1 MKNKRAVI
9 IQCRLSSTRLPQK
22 ALKDLG
28 GKTVLDW
35 CLLSMKKVPAA
46 EYYVATDEASFK
58 FLEPICKR
66 NGFKCFAGDLN
77 NVLKRFCDLLKK
89 IDVETVIRGTA
100 DNPFLF
106 YEAAIASVE
115 EFEKKNKNSIT
126 CDYLTFS
133 GLPHGS
139 GVEIFSAKSL
149 LKAAEQTDSP
159 YDKEHVGPALYN
171 HKDRFNCEFVR
182 APSRFYFPELRTTID
197 TPADYLRAISIVN
210 YLNN

>member
-89 IDVETVIRGTA
+89 IAWETEAWIA
-100 DNPFLF
+100 DNPTHMIHFNGDKF
-106 YEAAIASVE
+106 IGPH
-115 EFEKKNKNSIT
+115 KK
-126 CDYLTFS
+126 
-133 GLPHGS
+133 
-139 GVEIFSAKSL
+139 
-149 LKAAEQTDSP
+149 
-159 YDKEHVGPALYN
+159 
-171 HKDRFNCEFVR
+171 
-182 APSRFYFPELRTTID
+182 
-197 TPADYLRAISIVN
+197 
-210 YLNN
+210 

>member
-106 YEAAIASVE
+106 YDKHIH
-115 EFEKKNKNSIT
+115 NLLH
-126 CDYLTFS
+126 Y
-133 GLPHGS
+133 
-139 GVEIFSAKSL
+139 SL
-149 LKAAEQTDSP
+149 
-159 YDKEHVGPALYN
+159 
-171 HKDRFNCEFVR
+171 
-182 APSRFYFPELRTTID
+182 
-197 TPADYLRAISIVN
+197 
-210 YLNN
+210 